1 MGEREETLKRIDELL
16 EKIFTL
22 NHNTVTNMINSIAS
36 NDEEKDDLK
45 SSSEA
50 KVQKVY
56 MLDEIQFAKL
66 TSAYKKLRDLIRVC
80 LSEIENEEQTNDS
93 SPTDISTKGNDIDTS
108 DDEIENLI
116 ESLKDKIHFLYQ
128 TFGYTS
134 YINSK
139 DDEDSS
145 EIVPSIYKGTL
156 EEDIRKQEH
165 NNMMDS
171 ILNQIRIIQIENDYE
186 KRIKDDF
193 LPVSDIGMLLTTMS
207 DIMKYYS
214 AEDYFK
220 RFIAYIDELLS
231 DGEHSE
237 KAGIPENEQASQ
249 EEQSEETEEEQNKF
263 SDLDALIKSADDE
276 ELKKVVNVAKYLMIE
291 ERYKRFFLLSTGALN
306 KQTSY
311 TSWFLEMYKNDS
323 LPELLHLL
331 KQDLIKTVR
340 TPIDRYLQERKTELS
355 NVFGQ
360 IKAAG
365 DPDQVKDEDDGWGY
379 GDN

>member
-22 NHNTVTNMINSIAS
+22 NHNIVTNMINSIAS

-66 TSAYKKLRDLIRVC
+66 TSAYKELRDLIRVC

-134 YINSK
+134 YIKSK

-249 EEQSEETEEEQNKF
+249 EEQSEETEEEQKKF

-276 ELKKVVNVAKYLMIE
+276 ELKKVVNVAKHLMIE
-291 ERYKRFFLLSTGALN
+291 ERYKRLFLLSTGALN

-331 KQDLIKTVR
+331 EQDLIKTVR

>member
-1 MGEREETLKRIDELL
+1 LGEREETLKRIDELL

-56 MLDEIQFAKL
+56 MLDEIQFARL
-66 TSAYKKLRDLIRVC
+66 TSAYKELRDLIRVC

-186 KRIKDDF
+186 KRIKDDS
-193 LPVSDIGMLLTTMS
+193 LPVSDTGMLLTTMS

-249 EEQSEETEEEQNKF
+249 EEQSEETEEEQNEF

-291 ERYKRFFLLSTGALN
+291 ERYKRLFLFSTGALN

-323 LPELLHLL
+323 LPELLNLL
-331 KQDLIKTVR
+331 EQDLIKTVR

-365 DPDQVKDEDDGWGY
+365 DPDQVKDEEDGWGY

>member
-66 TSAYKKLRDLIRVC
+66 TSAYKELRDLIRVC

-134 YINSK
+134 YIKSK

-276 ELKKVVNVAKYLMIE
+276 ELKKVVNVAKHLMIE
-291 ERYKRFFLLSTGALN
+291 ERYKRLFLLSTGALN